1 MDDEEDL
8 QQTQESTQESTQ
20 ETDDQPRN
28 GQENTSHLWGF
39 LTPCLSQTLARRDL
53 LKDEPD
59 VAVGR
64 NVANAFVLPGYK
76 ISNFHAVIR
85 WNGLENA
92 ESIITIDDLS
102 SNGTFIN
109 GEKIGK
115 GQRRLLKDGNEVAF
129 GAPST
134 SREADGLFDYRYIFR
149 DLVSFVPKR
158 PVYQAYD
165 ISIELG
171 KGSFATVYKA
181 LHIASGEWVAV
192 KVIRETKRH
201 NTNPNSTAPPPA
213 SSREINIMEEL
224 QHPNICGLRE
234 VFWNPNGSIDLVLE
248 LVTGGDLLDFILTRN
263 GLDEAT
269 AKHITY
275 QLCQALAYIHG
286 KGITHRDLKPENVL
300 LTSDTP
306 PIVKVA
312 DFGLAKIVD
321 SMTMLKTMCGT
332 PSYLAP
338 EVVTQ
343 QGSSGYDSLVDSWS
357 VGVILFSMLTNTT
370 PFIETSHEDL
380 KVRIAERTI
389 DWSQLEGVGLSA
401 EVISFIRNLLEFD
414 PRRRM
419 RLSSALAH
427 PWLEGYE
434 LQVAVP
440 LVYPALERTTPDAS
454 GGGGML
460 SEDVSMRTAGSFV
473 DVEAPVLTPR
483 EGEGMGEDDVERGE
497 EADAVSQGIEHL
509 RINGSVPSVTAPT
522 DATTPPPSNTPPGLT
537 LLNRTRGRGVLQRRS
552 EVIQHAAE
560 TGRVLVEPSW
570 EMVSYASSQ
579 NQQNQQQAQEDDAL
593 SPSQEELYGPPREG
607 DACVVPMPTTNG
619 AASKN
624 ANAKASGSGTTT
636 TNGNGKGP
644 NKRVRAELTPLTEDG
659 EDEHEHEGGTRASS
673 PLSSVG
679 ETPPPAG
686 PARKKSRANASQ
698 SQESPLNKPAPTKG
712 RRTAKGAAG
721 AGAGVGATRKVRGK
735 VDGEGEET
743 PVGTRRSTRARSG
756 KR

>member
-8 QQTQESTQESTQ
+8 QQTQESTQ
-20 ETDDQPRN
+20 D
-28 GQENTSHLWGF
+28 
-39 LTPCLSQTLARRDL
+39 QTLARRDL

-64 NVANAFVLPGYK
+64 NVANAFRVAGARAG
-76 ISNFHAVIR
+76 NFHAVIR

-158 PVYQAYD
+158 PVYHAYD

-234 VFWNPNGSIDLVLE
+234 VFWNPNGSIGLDLVLE

-263 GLDEAT
+263 GLDEPT

-321 SMTMLKTMCGT
+321 SMTMLK
-332 PSYLAP
+332 
-338 EVVTQ
+338 VVTQ

-419 RLSSALAH
+419 RLSSALTH

-440 LVYPALERTTPDAS
+440 LVYPALERTTPEA

-483 EGEGMGEDDVERGE
+483 EGEGMGEDDAERGE
-497 EADAVSQGIEHL
+497 EADAVSQGIEHV

-522 DATTPPPSNTPPGLT
+522 HTDAGTDATPNGTTPPPSNTPPGLT

-579 NQQNQQQAQEDDAL
+579 NQNQQQAQEEDAL

-607 DACVVPMPTTNG
+607 DVCVVPPTPTTTNG

-624 ANAKASGSGTTT
+624 TNARASGSGTTNG
-636 TNGNGKGP
+636 NGNGKGP

-712 RRTAKGAAG
+712 RRTAKGATG
-721 AGAGVGATRKVRGK
+721 AGAGATRKVRVRELRGAWCL
-735 VDGEGEET
+735 
-743 PVGTRRSTRARSG
+743 PPSFPYSRSFPPIHTCKLTAFARD
-756 KR
+756 RICAPPQLRLP